1 MEGVQLRADLFQA
14 RSLEQAAEFDRE
26 SDKMKIDNQQTK
38 LKLIQR
44 LRRIEGQLRGVQAML
59 DEERDCREIMQQLSA
74 ASSALK
80 STSRTF
86 FQDYAILCLADMDQ
100 SSSEQGQALL
110 QEMVELLDKTP

>member
-1 MEGVQLRADLFQA
+1 VEGIQLRADRFPA

-38 LKLIQR
+38 HKLIQR
-44 LRRIEGQLRGVQAML
+44 LRRIEGQLRGVQGML

-74 ASSALK
+74 VTSALK

-86 FQDYAILCLADMDQ
+86 FQDYAILCLTDMDQ
-100 SSSEQGQALL
+100 SSPEQGQALL